1 MSFSVCKTLE
11 TDVRYRKGFKRG
23 YAVTF
28 RRKRDR
34 DDFSFARLYLYKSK
48 SGHAKSGKWH
58 IGDSVTGA
66 SLCKGTTRP
75 KVMKIARD
83 IMKEW
88 ETYRLIFACRLNNA
102 NAKGPSEWGA
112 TPVKFSNEF
121 IALLVAA
128 KIEGVSGTTVLKDI
142 YASKNK

>member
-1 MSFSVCKTLE
+1 VSVSISKTLE
-11 TDVRYRKGFKRG
+11 RVRYRSAFKYG

-34 DDFSFARLYLYKSK
+34 DDFPFVQLYLYKNQYGKPSD
-48 SGHAKSGKWH
+48 KWH

-66 SLCKGTTRP
+66 SLCKGRTR
-75 KVMKIARD
+75 KRATDLIRD
-83 IMKEW
+83 IMREW

-102 NAKGPSEWGA
+102 NTKGPSEWGT
-112 TPVKFSNEF
+112 TPVQFSDEF
-121 IALLVAA
+121 IALLVTA

-142 YASKNK
+142 YASKANN

>member
-1 MSFSVCKTLE
+1 VSVSISKTLE
-11 TDVRYRKGFKRG
+11 KARYRQWSKYG

-34 DDFSFARLYLYKSK
+34 DDFPFVQLYLYKSRYSQLK
-48 SGHAKSGKWH
+48 NARWH
-58 IGDSVTGA
+58 VGDSVTGA
-66 SLCKGTTRP
+66 SLCKGSTR
-75 KVMKIARD
+75 KKATDLMRR

-102 NAKGPSEWGA
+102 NTKGPSEWGT
-112 TPVKFSNEF
+112 TPVQFSDEF
-121 IALLVAA
+121 IALLVTA

-142 YASKNK
+142 YASKANN